1 MYTHEIPWDLW
12 EFNLQIKQIVTEM
25 SRDQSFKKIK
35 SNIFKGRVGRIMY
48 INVYKP
54 TPLGKNLHNPITSI
68 GEYVE

>member
-1 MYTHEIPWDLW
+1 
-12 EFNLQIKQIVTEM
+12 M

-35 SNIFKGRVGRIMY
+35 SNIFKGRVGRTMY